1 MVMLIVF
8 GGMEILQAASAE
20 TNDIPPPQKKIG
32 SHFINVISMYLNDFV
47 FTVANVLHI
56 EHFRLGK

>member
-8 GGMEILQAASAE
+8 RGMEILQAASAE
-20 TNDIPPPQKKIG
+20 TNDIPPKIG
-32 SHFINVISMYLNDFV
+32 SHFIHVISMYLNDFV